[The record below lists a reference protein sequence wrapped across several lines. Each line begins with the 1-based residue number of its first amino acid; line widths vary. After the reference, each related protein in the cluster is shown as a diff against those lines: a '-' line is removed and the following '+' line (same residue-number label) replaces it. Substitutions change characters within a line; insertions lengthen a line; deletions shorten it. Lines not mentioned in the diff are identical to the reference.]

1 MGDKTQPSVQAGQTS
16 KAAGVAG
23 EVGVPRSSVDLHYF
37 KRCGEP
43 RGDTYSTHE
52 GEAKDKEMAG
62 ATRIVTPDKVREL
75 QIVLYRKAHSLRP
88 LCAATVG
95 CMERH
100 PMNESGEPN
109 MGNPSVRFDE
119 GRERVGHWPVC
130 LSIHPFPPTPPEQGA
145 EPPSPKAKRENCL
158 TTTCVTTGCCKPNPL
173 PISLLNQRFWDA
185 ECFRSNSANCETA

>member
-75 QIVLYRKAHSLRP
+75 QIVLYRKAKAQPKYRLWSCL
-88 LCAATVG
+88 LYTSDAAD
-95 CMERH
+95 ER
-100 PMNESGEPN
+100 
-109 MGNPSVRFDE
+109 
-119 GRERVGHWPVC
+119 
-130 LSIHPFPPTPPEQGA
+130 
-145 EPPSPKAKRENCL
+145 
-158 TTTCVTTGCCKPNPL
+158 
-173 PISLLNQRFWDA
+173 
-185 ECFRSNSANCETA
+185 